1 MADIN
6 TEVTAEVLQH
16 ATAEEEVRICL
27 FSISGDTYAVTVDLL
42 AEIIIPQKVF
52 PVPTTPSHV
61 IGIINLRGNI
71 VPIVDIRPAL
81 SLPSSTVL
89 NQVAIIRHEQMTIGI
104 VVDAVADVISVPLSS
119 VLPLPAEIAVQESDT
134 KSRSRYLKAIVQ
146 RPNGVAALLNIDR
159 LLETIRLS

>member
-1 MADIN
+1 LADIV
-6 TEVTAEVLQH
+6 TEATAEVVQH

-81 SLPSSTVL
+81 SLPSTTSL

-104 VVDAVADVISVPLSS
+104 VVDSVADVISVPASS
-119 VLPLPAEIAVQESDT
+119 VLPLPAEMAVQESDA
-134 KSRSRYLKAIVQ
+134 KGRSRYLKAIVQ
-146 RPNGVAALLNIDR
+146 RQNGVAALLNIDR
-159 LLETIRLS
+159 LLEAIRLS

>member
-1 MADIN
+1 LADIN
-6 TEVTAEVLQH
+6 TEITAEVVQH

-71 VPIVDIRPAL
+71 VPIVDIRPVL
-81 SLPSSTVL
+81 SLPSTAGL
-89 NQVAIIRHEQMTIGI
+89 NQVAIIRHEQLTIGI
-104 VVDAVADVISVPLSS
+104 VVDSVADVISVPVSS
-119 VLPLPAEIAVQESDT
+119 ILPLPAETAVQESDT
-134 KSRSRYLKAIVQ
+134 KGRSRYLKAIVQ
-146 RPNGVAALLNIDR
+146 RQNGVAALLNIDR
-159 LLETIRLS
+159 LLEAIRLS